1 MKAHSCS
8 ILIGIGLFAI
18 AAPVKGQIRDT
29 QGSVALL
36 AMNCSASSGYAASNY
51 EEYCSR
57 LAKTLGVL
65 SGEQQRRVFGYLPTP
80 AGGSIAEELDSDD
93 ASGQTPVTSSP
104 VTSSPTTESSASV
117 GTPGNSG
124 NTNPGTK
131 GGNLGNSTSAGNSG
145 NNSGPGKGL
154 IEQIVDTANT
164 TVTNTSDTAA
174 PVVDALTGIDLS
186 PTTQALTNATQSA
199 GSNGSSGLQDFWNSV
214 ISFFQ
219 ALQKR

>member
-8 ILIGIGLFAI
+8 VLIGIGLLAI
-18 AAPVKGQIRDT
+18 AAPAKGQIRDT

-80 AGGSIAEELDSDD
+80 AGGSIAEEPDSGD

-104 VTSSPTTESSASV
+104 VTGSPTTESTASA
-117 GTPGNSG
+117 GTSGNNGTTNSG
-124 NTNPGTK
+124 EGV
-131 GGNLGNSTSAGNSG
+131 GNSTSSNGS
-145 NNSGPGKGL
+145 KGL

-199 GSNGSSGLQDFWNSV
+199 GSSGSSGLQDFWNSV